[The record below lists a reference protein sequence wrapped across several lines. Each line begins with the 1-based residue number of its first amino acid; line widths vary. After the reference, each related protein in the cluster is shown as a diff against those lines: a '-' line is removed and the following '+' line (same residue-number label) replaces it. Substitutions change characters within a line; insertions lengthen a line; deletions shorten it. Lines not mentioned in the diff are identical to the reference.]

1 MSLRLRLALVL
12 VLVNGVV
19 LSTLALWTSDLE
31 RVARE
36 GQVRRAAGLQTEV
49 AKLVQLGFEA
59 EDVGDLGRMLSWP
72 LWREFED
79 AIILDIRVLDSADGG
94 VVPIGTFLNPRGSRG
109 RAADFPMNEVT
120 RTVARAAREGR
131 TLPVAGGLAIPLSA
145 IGGDAAAAWGGV
157 FVRLF
162 APEEPLDLT
171 GRLLLL
177 GLIATVGGLVL
188 VFLLVDRS
196 VVKPVL
202 DLSRAAHAFGDGG
215 SPELQP
221 APSREVREL
230 QRAFGSMM
238 QRIRGFQDELESEV
252 QMATERAGDAERFA
266 ARQERLAAMGVLA
279 AGLAHEINS
288 PLAGALHS
296 LEVLRRESTGER
308 GQQYGALVQDALE
321 RIRGLVQ
328 RLLQM
333 APQHV
338 EGGSCRLE
346 DVAAD
351 LQVFLAT
358 RLQRHQLQIELPDDG
373 LTVRGARGD
382 IFPVLLN
389 LFQNALDSVEGIGGD
404 GDAPSG
410 SLLLRGELCASGEA
424 RITVRDDGPGAP
436 PELLKHLF
444 EPFVTSKDPGQ
455 GTGLGLA
462 LAHAVVRQ
470 LGGSIE
476 AANREEGG
484 FEVVLLLP
492 PPDADPSAAPA

>member
-19 LSTLALWTSDLE
+19 LSILALWTGDLE
-31 RVARE
+31 RVARDE
-36 GQVRRAAGLQTEV
+36 RERRAATLQTEV
-49 AKLVQLGFEA
+49 AKLVQLGFES

-79 AIILDIRVLDSADGG
+79 AIILDTRVLDVDGG

-109 RAADFPMNEVT
+109 RAPDFPMQDVT

-145 IGGDAAAAWGGV
+145 IGSDASAVWGGV

-162 APEEPLDLT
+162 APEEALDLT

-177 GLIATVGGLVL
+177 GLLATLGGLVL

-202 DLSRAAHAFGDGG
+202 DLSRAAHVFGDGG

-230 QRAFGSMM
+230 QSAFGSMM
-238 QRIRGFQDELESEV
+238 QRIRGFQDELEREV

-296 LEVLRRESTGER
+296 LEVLRREATGDR
-308 GQQYGALVQDALE
+308 GMQYGALVQDALE
-321 RIRGLVQ
+321 RSRGLVQ

-346 DVAAD
+346 EVAAD
-351 LQVFLAT
+351 LQVFLAS
-358 RLQRHQLQIELPDDG
+358 RLESHQLKIELPDDG
-373 LTVRGARGD
+373 LSVRGARGD
-382 IFPVLLN
+382 VFPVLLN
-389 LFQNALDSVEGIGGD
+389 LLQNALDSVEGIGGEVQES
-404 GDAPSG
+404 SG
-410 SLLLRGELCASGEA
+410 KLLLRGERGEQGGA

-436 PELLKHLF
+436 PELMEHLF
-444 EPFVTSKDPGQ
+444 EPFITSKEPGQ

-462 LAHAVVRQ
+462 LAHAVARQ

-476 AANREEGG
+476 ACNRPEGG

-492 PPDADPSAAPA
+492 PPEEDAPPSRG